1 MAIAPEHG
9 ASWGNNMAL
18 SDYNRDQLTAARD
31 FVLGNQ
37 NNLSTVWSTAAKM
50 GLPVS
55 DVTDL
60 LNWTQFNPSW
70 TAQRQTY
77 TPQGVSS
84 AMGVAPPPPPPP
96 PPPPSTFK
104 YLPPSMQPV
113 TLSNPSTYRAN
124 PYLGQMSNAITSQ
137 VTDNLQRNILPGLG
151 SAAVGAGG
159 YGGSRQ
165 GVLEANALRD
175 ANQGLSNSLANMY
188 YGDYNNAM
196 NRQLQQYGMDQGY
209 NLGLGNLNLGM
220 QNSLQNYNLGLGNLA
235 LGNQNSMQNFYST
248 QRGQDMQQMQ
258 LGANLFN
265 MGNQGMLGQG
275 QFLYNLGLTQQQ
287 APWQV
292 MGNYTNT
299 LSPFTGYGSTSGNPF
314 AGAIGGALT
323 GAQLYNIFNG

>member
-1 MAIAPEHG
+1 MAIAPVPG
-9 ASWGNNMAL
+9 ASWGNNMPL
-18 SDYNRDQLTAARD
+18 SDYSQQQLDAAREYITGFSNNPQQIFQRALELGIPAGD
-31 FVLGNQ
+31 VAAVINNTLGGNLTGGQVGNVFNFLQGQQQPFPALPPAMQPQPLGN
-37 NNLSTVWSTAAKM
+37 
-50 GLPVS
+50 P
-55 DVTDL
+55 
-60 LNWTQFNPSW
+60 FE
-70 TAQRQTY
+70 Y
-77 TPQGVSS
+77 TP
-84 AMGVAPPPPPPP
+84 
-96 PPPPSTFK
+96 
-104 YLPPSMQPV
+104 
-113 TLSNPSTYRAN
+113 N
-124 PYLGQMSNAITSQ
+124 PYLPQMEESIRTQ
-137 VTDNLQRNILPGLG
+137 MTDNLQRNVLPSIGT
-151 SAAVGAGG
+151 SAVAAGG

-165 GVLEANALRD
+165 GVLEANALKD
-175 ANQGLSNSLANMY
+175 MNQGLSNSLASLN

-196 NRQLQQYGMDQGY
+196 NRQLQQYGMNQNY

-258 LGANLFN
+258 LGANLFQ